1 MKKHLWILAILSILL
16 LVGCSKKD
24 DQPTTASVETT
35 TGIADEFLPLEDIR
49 FHVETQDV
57 TEPTET
63 TEPEPVRTLS
73 VIEVAGYTG
82 YFVEDGSDEIV
93 ENVACILVEN
103 TTEEYLD
110 YGLITANFG
119 EKEYTF
125 TVTGLPGGSSAWVLE
140 TNRGTADAGDTYAYV
155 GETISPLRQVV
166 TQDDRVTVE
175 LKEGIIA
182 VTNVSEKD
190 LPSVRVYYKSLL
202 DDGVLLGGI
211 TYTVLAEGLKAGESR
226 ELTAGHCLP
235 QGSVV
240 VRLDIGE

>member
-1 MKKHLWILAILSILL
+1 MKKHFWILVILTVLL
-16 LVGCSKKD
+16 LVGCGKKD
-24 DQPTTASVETT
+24 NDPTESTQLT
-35 TGIADEFLPLEDIR
+35 TGISDELLPLEEIQ
-49 FHVETQDV
+49 FHTETQAV
-57 TEPTET
+57 TET

-93 ENVACILVEN
+93 ENVACILVQN
-103 TTEEYLD
+103 NTEEYLD
-110 YGLITANFG
+110 YGLITATFG
-119 EKEYTF
+119 DKEYTF
-125 TVTGLPGGSSAWVLE
+125 TVTGLPGGSRAWVLE
-140 TNRGTADAGDTYAYV
+140 TNRGTVDARDTYVYV

-182 VTNVSEKD
+182 VTNVSETE
-190 LPSVRVYYKSLL
+190 LPSVRVYYKTLRE
-202 DDGVLLGGI
+202 DGSLLGGI